1 MKKAILVFMKKIILV
16 FIILSSCF
24 TSKLSAQN
32 EIDSTLLKELKRM
45 FIIDQLAASKS
56 GSSEKL
62 SSTEWADSVYRA
74 HKNFAEN
81 ILDKDGFPGF
91 DKLGK
96 SSTLYF
102 ALVQHSD
109 SDVNFQKRALDSMY
123 QEVQVNNANP
133 RDYAYL
139 QDRVQM
145 NTGKKLLYGTQVD
158 YHWFSGKARHLPTI
172 DVKNL
177 NKRRAEIGL
186 KPIEVYL
193 EEMTE
198 INNEYSQ
205 PMVEGITNLALILI
219 IALIVTASLITLFLF
234 KRKKAIDNNGYK

>member
-1 MKKAILVFMKKIILV
+1 MKKTFLI

-24 TSKLSAQN
+24 TSKISAQN
-32 EIDSTLLKELKRM
+32 EIDSTLLKELERM
-45 FIIDQLAASKS
+45 IGIDQLAASKS

-62 SSTEWADSVYRA
+62 STTEWADSVYRA

-96 SSTLYF
+96 RGSNLYF

-109 SDVNFQKRALDSMY
+109 FDVNFQKRALDSMY
-123 QEVQVNNANP
+123 QEVQVNNADP
-133 RDYAYL
+133 RDFAYL

-145 NTGKKLLYGTQVD
+145 NTGKKLLNGTQVD
-158 YHWFSGKARHLPTI
+158 YHWFSGKARYLPTI
-172 DVKNL
+172 DPENL
-177 NKRRAEIGL
+177 NKRRADIGL
-186 KPIEVYL
+186 EPIEVYL